1 MKHVQSGT
9 TLKADAVYDNT
20 SGNIHNPNSPPQTI
34 NAGFNTADEML
45 VVYFHFMQYQP
56 GDENYNMDSL
66 MNLTIADIVQQNQLP
81 SEYLIYPNPFDDQV
95 NIRCEGLSPGDNVSV
110 YIYDFNGKL
119 IKELIRNHTIQ
130 NETLKLVWDGKT
142 TDGAEANSGLY
153 YVSYR
158 VNGQV
163 SYQKLIKK

>member
-1 MKHVQSGT
+1 MHLIGESMKVYGLDSNQDTVRMIDVPHWDFEWQDFYYFKNMKHVQSGT

-81 SEYLIYPNPFDDQV
+81 SDFLIYPNPFDEQV
-95 NIRCEGLSPGDNVSV
+95 NIRCEGLRPGDNVRF
-110 YIYDFNGKL
+110 IFMIL
-119 IKELIRNHTIQ
+119 M
-130 NETLKLVWDGKT
+130 
-142 TDGAEANSGLY
+142 AN
-153 YVSYR
+153 
-158 VNGQV
+158 
-163 SYQKLIKK
+163 